1 MEFIA
6 FGLKAAK
13 LEDFQ
18 RNRGDMGTEINYKA
32 LLHSTYLFNRYMLI
46 IS

>member
-13 LEDFQ
+13 LDFQ
-18 RNRGDMGTEINYKA
+18 RNKGHMGTEINYKA
-32 LLHSTYLFNRYMLI
+32 LLHSTYLFNSYMLI

>member
-6 FGLKAAK
+6 FGLKAIQLK
-13 LEDFQ
+13 YFQ
-18 RNRGDMGTEINYKA
+18 RSKGHMGTEINYKA
-32 LLHSTYLFNRYMLI
+32 LLYPTYLFNRVMLI